1 MTGEDKWVRHLRGT
15 YFMEK
20 SSKIIKSIG
29 AVRSIPGLIS
39 NRFSARAE
47 KSICVV
53 FSGAACSGDT
63 DILRGIS
70 NIMTP
75 RGYEIKVFRTG
86 NNQSKEANVLRT
98 AIFRKYE
105 GIIIEP
111 SRSEALCKHM
121 ELYRKLDRLGIP
133 YIFIRST
140 YPQTNEKPKLK
151 INDSRGSYLLT
162 RHLIATGH
170 ANIVGLFKADDAGGY
185 ERHSGYVEA
194 FREAGLSY
202 HPEWE
207 IWFHSEDR
215 FKKPVLVLD
224 QLLAKHKEINGIL
237 CYSDITARVII
248 KFLEQKGYRV
258 PDDIAVTGYGN
269 TKLSEKGEVG
279 LTTAEQPNV
288 RLGSD
293 AAEFLISEFGG
304 AGEMEKGYEKILDPY
319 IVIRRSSIQ

>member
-1 MTGEDKWVRHLRGT
+1 MGEDKWVRLWRGT

-20 SSKIIKSIG
+20 SSKIRRGVETLKS
-29 AVRSIPGLIS
+29 VPGLIS
-39 NRFSARAE
+39 GRLSAHAE

-53 FSGAACSGDT
+53 FSGAACSRDN
-63 DILRGIS
+63 DVLRGIS
-70 NIMTP
+70 NVFAP
-75 RGYEIKVFRTG
+75 KGYAVKVYRTG
-86 NNQSKEANVLRT
+86 NNQTKEANVLRT
-98 AIFRKYE
+98 AIFRKYD

-133 YIFIRST
+133 YVFIRST
-140 YPQTNEKPKLK
+140 YPQTNEKPKFK
-151 INDSRGSYLLT
+151 VNDSRGSYLLT

-170 ANIVGLFKADDAGGY
+170 TNIVGLFKADDAGGY

-224 QLLAKHKEINGIL
+224 QLLAKHKDINGIL

-258 PDDIAVTGYGN
+258 PEDIAVTGYGN
-269 TKLSEKGEVG
+269 TKLSEKGEIG

-293 AAEFLISEFGG
+293 AAEFLIREFGG
-304 AGEMEKGYEKILDPY
+304 DREADKGFEKILDPY
-319 IVIRRSSIQ
+319 IVIRRSSI

>member
-1 MTGEDKWVRHLRGT
+1 MAGVDKWVRHLRGA

-20 SSKIIKSIG
+20 SSRIRKGIG
-29 AVRSIPGLIS
+29 ALKTIPESIS
-39 NRFSARAE
+39 SRFTSRAE

-63 DILRGIS
+63 EILRGIS
-70 NIMTP
+70 NVFTP
-75 RGYEIKVFRTG
+75 KGYEIKVFRSG
-86 NNQSKEANVLRT
+86 NNQTKEANILRT
-98 AIFRKYE
+98 AISRKYE

-111 SRSEALCKHM
+111 SKSEALCKHM
-121 ELYRKLDRLGIP
+121 DLYRKLDRIGIP
-133 YIFIRST
+133 YVFIRST

-151 INDSRGSYLLT
+151 VNDSRGSYLLT

-170 ANIVGLFKADDAGGY
+170 TNIVGLFKADDAGGY
-185 ERHSGYVEA
+185 ARHSGYVEA

-224 QLLAKHKEINGIL
+224 QLLAKHNDINGIL

-248 KFLEQKGYRV
+248 KYLEQKGYRV
-258 PDDIAVTGYGN
+258 PEDIAVTGYGN
-269 TKLSEKGEVG
+269 TKLSEKGEIG

-293 AAEFLISEFGG
+293 AAEFLLREFGG
-304 AGEMEKGYEKILDPY
+304 AQEMDTGFEKILDPY
-319 IVIRRSSIQ
+319 IIIRRSSI